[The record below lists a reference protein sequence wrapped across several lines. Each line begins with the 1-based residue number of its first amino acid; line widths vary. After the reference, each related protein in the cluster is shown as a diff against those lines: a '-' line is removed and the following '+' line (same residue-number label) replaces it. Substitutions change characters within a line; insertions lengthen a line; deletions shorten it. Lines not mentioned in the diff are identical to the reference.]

1 MDKCQIAH
9 QCQVKKKVSWLFF
22 NFTSKCQ
29 LDWIGIFV
37 HKLWRHNWEG
47 PWSSPYFS
55 PIVQS
60 LFCSHFLNELFEHI
74 FIHKSIVLLLLT
86 THVLQGQA
94 SYMSQLGLGGG
105 GHCALNR
112 VLGGHFLGIKIS
124 SEINVWDP
132 LCHILVVFEVPARP
146 QVKGMSENS

>member
-55 PIVQS
+55 LIVQS

-112 VLGGHFLGIKIS
+112 VLGGHFLGIKMLQWNKS
-124 SEINVWDP
+124 LWSFMSNFGSFWNPCSTPSERNVW
-132 LCHILVVFEVPARP
+132 
-146 QVKGMSENS
+146 N